1 MKVAL
6 LFAMQA
12 EAAPV
17 IRALGLV
24 PRAHPVDER
33 FAFVQH
39 HGDYRGLQVV
49 LATNGH
55 DAVHGVDQIGTQ
67 ATVLNAYLTLTASR
81 PDLCINAG
89 TAGGFVKRGG
99 AIGDVVLSNGVVRY
113 HDRRIPIPGFDA
125 YGVGSYPS
133 LARPEIAT
141 RLGLR
146 EGSISTSDS
155 LDATAECHARMDA
168 HDTQAKEMEAASIAW
183 VCAKLAIPFVALKAI
198 TDLVD
203 GGNATETEFLANLH
217 LASERLCD
225 RVVAFLDLLADE
237 PQLFALQGDA

>member
-1 MKVAL
+1 MRVVL

-24 PRAHPVDER
+24 PRAHSVDDR
-33 FAFVQH
+33 FAFEQH
-39 HGDYRGLQVV
+39 QGEYRGLQIV
-49 LATNGH
+49 LSTNGR
-55 DAVHGVDQIGTQ
+55 DATHGVDQIGTQ
-67 ATVLNAYLTLTASR
+67 TTVLNAYLTLTAHP

-99 AIGDVVLSNGVVRY
+99 KIGDVIISNGVVRY

-133 LARPEIAT
+133 LARPLVAE

-168 HDTQAKEMEAASIAW
+168 HDTHAKEMEAASIGW

-203 GGNATETEFLANLH
+203 GGVPTETEFLANLQV
-217 LASERLCD
+217 ASERLCD
-225 RVVAFLDLLADE
+225 RVVAFLDLLADD
-237 PQLFALQGDA
+237 PQVFALQGEA